1 MQLLL
6 SRKADDASI
15 RVFSWD
21 GTAVKFVAAG
31 RGNVFE
37 LDVSARLVRGGT
49 SYDRVRLVD
58 APCS

>member
-21 GTAVKFVAAG
+21 GTAVKSFSAG

-37 LDVSARLVRGGT
+37 LDVRARLVRGGT